1 MNNRVKKVIVW
12 RILSTLI
19 AILVTYIF
27 LGEVHKTLEVVIT
40 LTVVMTTLHYYYEK
54 WWENIQKRNKN
65 VS

>member
-19 AILVTYIF
+19 AILVAYIF

-54 WWENIQKRNKN
+54 WWEKYNKRNKN